1 MSLRT
6 FVRKL
11 LPTPLLQTARA
22 LAWSTVDARYRL
34 RTGKSGFPPAYLRVK
49 VYGKIPVEA
58 YLKSQESWSQALLAA
73 LKRVGADPAQ
83 FKDVLD
89 FGCGCGRVLLPLKKH
104 LPQARFSGTDTDA
117 EQIAWSQKHIAD
129 VSFACNSPE
138 PPLPYADASFDL
150 IYGCSVFTHLDERLQ
165 FLWLDELKRV
175 ARPGAIL
182 ILTVHALDRAAA
194 ETQGAA
200 SAEGFRFVNDGA
212 WADFFPDFY
221 QTTYHSRPYLEA
233 VWGRYFTVLDY
244 DESRIGELRQAV
256 VVLRRD

>member
-6 FVRKL
+6 LVRQM
-11 LPTPLLQTARA
+11 LPRPVRQAARA
-22 LAWSTVDARYRL
+22 LAWSAVDARYRQ
-34 RTGKSGFPPAYLRVK
+34 RTGAGGFPPAYLRVK
-49 VYGKIPVEA
+49 VYGQIPVEA
-58 YLKSQESWSQALLAA
+58 YLKSQESWSQALLEA
-73 LKRVGADPAQ
+73 LKRVGEAPSR
-83 FKDVLD
+83 FSDVLD
-89 FGCGCGRVLLPLKKH
+89 FGCGCGRILIPMKKH

-129 VSFACNSPE
+129 VPFVCNSPE
-138 PPLPYADASFDL
+138 PPLPYADAAFDL

-165 FLWLDELKRV
+165 FLWLEELKRI

-182 ILTVHALDRAAA
+182 IMTVHNMDRAASEA
-194 ETQGAA
+194 GIKAPE
-200 SAEGFRFVNDGA
+200 EGFHFQNDGA

-233 VWGRYFTVLDY
+233 VWSRYFTVLDY
-244 DESRIGELRQAV
+244 DESMIGELRQAV